1 MYDQDL
7 CPIEFTLEV
16 VGKKWTILILRE
28 LFAGKKRFTEIAA
41 SLPISSKL
49 LTDRLKELEE
59 QGIVCRTLYPEIPPR
74 VEYTLTES
82 GKTLQ
87 SVLEAMRAWGAEH
100 KQKADINC
108 KALRCTDKKEKT
120 DRVDQANHVDHGD
133 QANHTDQTNQAGQ

>member
-1 MYDQDL
+1 MYDPDL

-41 SLPISSKL
+41 ALPISSKL

-59 QGIVCRTLYPEIPPR
+59 QGIISRTLYPEIPPR
-74 VEYTLTES
+74 VEYTVTKS

-87 SVLEAMRAWGAEH
+87 PVLEAMRAWGSEH
-100 KQKADINC
+100 IQKADINC
-108 KALRCTDKKEKT
+108 KSLRTGAPEDKEDKEVKEE
-120 DRVDQANHVDHGD
+120 NKE
-133 QANHTDQTNQAGQ
+133 

>member
-1 MYDQDL
+1 MHDQEL

-28 LFAGKKRFTEIAA
+28 LFSGKKRFTEIAT
-41 SLPISSKL
+41 SLPISTKL

-59 QGIVCRTLYPEIPPR
+59 QGVVTRTLYPEIPPR

-100 KQKADINC
+100 QKKQDIKC
-108 KALRCTDKKEKT
+108 KSSRNETKKERAKGSRSPH
-120 DRVDQANHVDHGD
+120 DV
-133 QANHTDQTNQAGQ
+133 